1 MLVASLASV
10 WSWIHGGSGE
20 ACLDSSSAVSG
31 ACRDLKGC
39 SVLQYVPNKGPEAK
53 HASDIHKF
61 IKDKVPPSI
70 PRIPPR
76 PPARKPLRHMV
87 ALPGP
92 AVSNGGACFGGWVQI
107 DELVLKAAQAASLAA
122 EALLLEEEE
131 EDAKRVEAARKKKK
145 AAKKSRSKKKA
156 EAPSKDQA
164 EGEVH
169 DAMAGLS
176 LAEPPHVEEAEEEEE
191 DEEED
196 ETLLRRYV
204 LGQQTSQHA
213 TASAKGGRSRT
224 ASAQDRRVSA
234 NGQKGLGPRRC
245 LCLPSC

>member
-1 MLVASLASV
+1 
-10 WSWIHGGSGE
+10 
-20 ACLDSSSAVSG
+20 
-31 ACRDLKGC
+31 
-39 SVLQYVPNKGPEAK
+39 
-53 HASDIHKF
+53 
-61 IKDKVPPSI
+61 
-70 PRIPPR
+70 
-76 PPARKPLRHMV
+76 MV
-87 ALPGP
+87 ARR
-92 AVSNGGACFGGWVQI
+92 AARACYLKCYCSFWWRVQI

-122 EALLLEEEE
+122 EALLLEEE

-156 EAPSKDQA
+156 EPPSKDQA

-234 NGQKGLGPRRC
+234 QGQNGLGPRAKP
-245 LCLPSC
+245 LLSL